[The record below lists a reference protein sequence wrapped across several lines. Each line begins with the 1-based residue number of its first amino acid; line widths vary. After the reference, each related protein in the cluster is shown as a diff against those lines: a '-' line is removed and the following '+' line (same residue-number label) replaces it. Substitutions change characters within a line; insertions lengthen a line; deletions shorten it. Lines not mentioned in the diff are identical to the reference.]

1 MPQFNNHSAVLITDV
16 YTSQIIG
23 STLYTYFNGPLEKL
37 FTLQSNIIPK
47 FRIITIDACDVQ
59 QTSSVSLW
67 EKPAALM
74 NALQSTTVSSK
85 IFYESFCLGH
95 NLRLQN
101 VIVEFADV
109 DIGI

>member
-1 MPQFNNHSAVLITDV
+1 MPQFNDHPVVLITDV

-67 EKPAALM
+67 EKPEALM
-74 NALQSTTVSSK
+74 NALQSTTVSSM

-95 NLRLQN
+95 NLRLQML
-101 VIVEFADV
+101 V
-109 DIGI
+109 